1 MAPVKRIQSSLP
13 IRNHFEKFLVY
24 TKQFQDIMIVERI
37 KNQAS
42 EIVSQ
47 PYCFTCVTNFDMVSC
62 ICGGFQRL
70 ILSYPPQG
78 NPLARLQTIYLFEW
92 K

>member
-42 EIVSQ
+42 EI
-47 PYCFTCVTNFDMVSC
+47 
-62 ICGGFQRL
+62 IR
-70 ILSYPPQG
+70 
-78 NPLARLQTIYLFEW
+78 
-92 K
+92 